1 MRVSFKRLLKSH
13 IEYRAP
19 TRKPNSCVFRPY
31 FTSTPVFKSSI
42 HGVCLQIYLDKICL
56 FKIHQQILHQYS
68 TMTSSNCTH
77 GNNWIV
83 RRHPLN

>member
-42 HGVCLQIYLDKICL
+42 HGVCLQIYLDKIC
-56 FKIHQQILHQYS
+56 
-68 TMTSSNCTH
+68 
-77 GNNWIV
+77 
-83 RRHPLN
+83 

>member
-13 IEYRAP
+13 IEYRAL
-19 TRKPNSCVFRPY
+19 VFWLY

-56 FKIHQQILHQYS
+56 FKIHQQILH
-68 TMTSSNCTH
+68 
-77 GNNWIV
+77 
-83 RRHPLN
+83 

>member
-19 TRKPNSCVFRPY
+19 TRKPNSCVLAIFHLY
-31 FTSTPVFKSSI
+31 TKSSI

-56 FKIHQQILHQYS
+56 FKIHQQILHQCS

>member
-19 TRKPNSCVFRPY
+19 TRKPNSCVSAICHFY
-31 FTSTPVFKSSI
+31 TSVKSSI

-56 FKIHQQILHQYS
+56 FKIHLQILHQCS